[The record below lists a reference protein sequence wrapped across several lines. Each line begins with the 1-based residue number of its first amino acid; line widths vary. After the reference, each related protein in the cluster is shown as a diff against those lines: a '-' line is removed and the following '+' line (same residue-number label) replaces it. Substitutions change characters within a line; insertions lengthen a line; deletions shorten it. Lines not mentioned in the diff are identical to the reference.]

1 MKRFPKVYLTADL
14 HLTDEDSLSLGPDG
28 RVFHAGREII
38 TNGFRIYCG
47 FEGWEEFAQPCGQP
61 CPNGCALCTR
71 GQFTLTMPS
80 GSQVTMYSN
89 ETAGEIGGLRIFS
102 QLQPSEPDC
111 RACDG
116 RGFLVG
122 GDNEHYSC
130 DYCEKP

>member
-71 GQFTLTMPS
+71 GQWTLTMPS
-80 GSQVTMYSN
+80 GSQVTMYTN
-89 ETAGEIGGLRIFS
+89 EIAEVINVGGY
-102 QLQPSEPDC
+102 DC

-130 DYCEKP
+130 DYCEKL